1 MKKNS
6 DLGLA
11 KTRAGFTKSSSS
23 AKNDMGP
30 MFFVWPSFLLRQ
42 IHPEKS
48 VWGCLSW
55 QKEFTRP
62 SPLEWQ
68 IVNISNQSMC
78 QLVTLSQVVTFPI
91 LLIFRVHTQ
100 LKLLETTRPK
110 YINQGPTDHSIL
122 RYDSQSFSL
131 YICRT
136 VRSAQ
141 ISHNVWNSVET
152 YPFVINLGLKC
163 LYIKYWK

>member
-1 MKKNS
+1 
-6 DLGLA
+6 
-11 KTRAGFTKSSSS
+11 
-23 AKNDMGP
+23 
-30 MFFVWPSFLLRQ
+30 MFAL
-42 IHPEKS
+42 
-48 VWGCLSW
+48 
-55 QKEFTRP
+55 EFYDSYNMTSRRFRNLN
-62 SPLEWQ
+62 LEWQ

-100 LKLLETTRPK
+100 LKLLETPRPK

-141 ISHNVWNSVET
+141 ISHNV
-152 YPFVINLGLKC
+152 
-163 LYIKYWK
+163 

>member
-1 MKKNS
+1 MDIPPRTSNLNPLWSVGNLKISMVLKMKPQPRPHFTALSCTLNFRPWNRCLIWRPQRFR
-6 DLGLA
+6 DL
-11 KTRAGFTKSSSS
+11 
-23 AKNDMGP
+23 N
-30 MFFVWPSFLLRQ
+30 
-42 IHPEKS
+42 
-48 VWGCLSW
+48 
-55 QKEFTRP
+55 
-62 SPLEWQ
+62 LEWQ